1 MCSCVFLPGGVG
13 HGVEGVLDGVHI
25 RGEPREQRHDLLSL
39 LLLPHPHV
47 RIRPDTQQSD
57 MRAMFDDGEY
67 NIRRRHQLA
76 P

>member
-1 MCSCVFLPGGVG
+1 MCVFLPGGVG

-57 MRAMFDDGEY
+57 MQAMFDDGEY